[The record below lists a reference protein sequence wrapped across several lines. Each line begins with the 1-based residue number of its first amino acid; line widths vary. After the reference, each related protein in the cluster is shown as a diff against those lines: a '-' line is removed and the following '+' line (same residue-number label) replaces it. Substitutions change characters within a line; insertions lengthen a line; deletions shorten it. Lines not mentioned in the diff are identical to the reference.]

1 MRRASAG
8 SGACLSSALPLSC
21 GLPLPLALASL
32 VHHPTSH
39 CSRGLESG
47 RCFPQTSAPSAPS
60 LTFVSKACFFYLSS
74 DSGLWP
80 LLTSNGPLQG
90 MLLSA
95 SPPMLLRQQP
105 PNTPPPLH
113 PCDGTTSQLSSGLCD
128 SPFSPLHGP
137 PILIS
142 SPLLCP

>member
-1 MRRASAG
+1 MLAVRRASAG
-8 SGACLSSALPLSC
+8 SGACLSSALPLSR
-21 GLPLPLALASL
+21 GPPLPLALASL
-32 VHHPTSH
+32 VHRPTSH
-39 CSRGLESG
+39 CSRGRESG
-47 RCFPQTSAPSAPS
+47 RCFPQTSVPSAPS
-60 LTFVSKACFFYLSS
+60 LRFVSKACFFYLISG
-74 DSGLWP
+74 SGLCP

-95 SPPMLLRQQP
+95 SPPMLLRQHP
-105 PNTPPPLH
+105 PRPH

-137 PILIS
+137 PVLTS